1 MLQFIYRYHSC
12 QPNNTRYYMD
22 RKKQEIHQCG
32 FEGGVLVESNINYMP
47 LATLPLNRQ
56 QQRTMGNHQLVI
68 FTQLL
73 RVAPNMQHIDELLHW
88 LGHTLI
94 QRLELEAIQFW
105 TQQNTTSGVT
115 NSELRVMACRNASQ
129 PQQLLAQHKIVTVAE
144 QLLTKRHGSMP
155 QATYPSLFTTSSSTA
170 HEHNNHQLNF
180 WSSYHLHTASL
191 IPPMRNTSRTGQ
203 VSTPL
208 NMLILLFTAQQP
220 TSRLLPT
227 LGNIM
232 EQALSHANKCQLLTP
247 VSPQST
253 LTQLPLLLNNL
264 NNTLPLMELVPRKTT
279 EEEEG
284 GDYAVEPSSTISN
297 RQARRLYLAIDGRRN
312 LTHLSTLIQ
321 LNGKALWQA
330 LYMLLVRKYIR
341 LQEPDG
347 QFVDSIR
354 VLATL

>member
-1 MLQFIYRYHSC
+1 
-12 QPNNTRYYMD
+12 
-22 RKKQEIHQCG
+22 
-32 FEGGVLVESNINYMP
+32 VESNTDYMP

-56 QQRTMGNHQLVI
+56 QPRTMGNHQLVI

-105 TQQNTTSGVT
+105 TQQDTTSGVT
-115 NSELRVMACRNASQ
+115 HSELRVMACRNSSQ
-129 PQQLLAQHKIVTVAE
+129 PQQLMAQHKIATVAE
-144 QLLTKRHGSMP
+144 QLLTERHGSVP

-170 HEHNNHQLNF
+170 HGHSNNQLNF
-180 WSSYHLHTASL
+180 WSSYHLHTASF
-191 IPPMRNTSRTGQ
+191 IPPMRNVSYTGQ
-203 VSTPL
+203 IPTPL
-208 NMLILLFTAQQP
+208 NMLVLLFTAQPP
-220 TSRLLPT
+220 TARLLPT

-232 EQALSHANKCQLLTP
+232 EQAISHANKYQLLTP
-247 VSPQST
+247 ASPQP
-253 LTQLPLLLNNL
+253 TQTQIPFLLNNS
-264 NNTLPLMELVPRKTT
+264 NNSLPLMELVPHKIA

-284 GDYAVEPSSTISN
+284 NYNVVDSSSTISN

-312 LTHLSTLIQ
+312 LTNLSTLIQ

-330 LYMLLVRKYIR
+330 LYMLLVRKYIQ